1 MAGVILRTGVAL
13 AMALIM
19 CREPVVAG
27 AAPRALLLAQADQPV
42 ATSPSVDTPPAAPA
56 KKKVVKKPSSKPQS
70 DAAPA
75 KPPASPDATADA
87 AKPNLVPPIELVV
100 LMMRASLI
108 ALDQAN
114 KTNNYTVLRA
124 LSGPGLQKQSPE
136 ELSKTF
142 TVLRDKQIDLSPIL
156 VTKPRMTA
164 NPAILPN
171 GYLHLAALFPT
182 KPLSIACVVEM
193 QPVGGFWRLA
203 GININLVAAEAQ
215 PVAAPPAKQP

>member
-1 MAGVILRTGVAL
+1 MAGAILRTGVAL
-13 AMALIM
+13 AMALM
-19 CREPVVAG
+19 LGAGPVLAG
-27 AAPRALLLAQADQPV
+27 GPLRSVQFAQADQPA
-42 ATSPSVDTPPAAPA
+42 ATSPSVETPPAAPA
-56 KKKVVKKPSSKPQS
+56 KKKLVKKPPAKAQP
-70 DAAPA
+70 ATEAPA
-75 KPPASPDATADA
+75 SQEAAAGDA
-87 AKPNLVPPIELVV
+87 AKPNPVPPIELVV

-142 TVLRDKQIDLSPIL
+142 AVLRDKQIDLSPIL

-193 QPVGGFWRLA
+193 QPVAGFWKLA

-215 PVAAPPAKQP
+215 PSAPAAPAKQ

>member
-1 MAGVILRTGVAL
+1 MAGVILWRGVAL
-13 AMALIM
+13 SLALTLG
-19 CREPVVAG
+19 AG
-27 AAPRALLLAQADQPV
+27 PALAEAPPRALQFAQADQPV
-42 ATSPSVDTPPAAPA
+42 TASPSVETPAAAPA
-56 KKKVVKKPSSKPQS
+56 RKKAAKKPAAKPQP
-70 DAAPA
+70 AAEV
-75 KPPASPDATADA
+75 PASPDVAAGA
-87 AKPNLVPPIELVV
+87 AKPSPVPPIELVV

-136 ELSKTF
+136 DLSKTF
-142 TVLRDKQIDLSPIL
+142 AVLRDKQIDLSPIL

-193 QPVGGFWRLA
+193 QPVAGFWRLA
-203 GININLVAAEAQ
+203 GININLVAAEPQ
-215 PVAAPPAKQP
+215 PTTPAAPAKQ